1 MQDINYLLYRLSK
14 SKFRSSFHLKEKDI
28 EYIDKKGL
36 DKIKDHAYD
45 FINKRLRPNIIP
57 NDGKQTPMRGHP
69 VFIAEHATATCCR
82 GCLNKWY
89 GIPKNRELTDMEVDY
104 IVKVIMT
111 WITNEYKKRG
121 INYEKA
127 ESKKTDSNAGI
138 GPGSISVGICTIG
151 KYFDG
156 PCR

>member
-14 SKFRSSFHLKEKDI
+14 SKFRSGFHLKEKDI

-36 DKIKDHAYD
+36 NKIKEHAYD
-45 FINKRLRPNIIP
+45 FINKRLKPSFIP

-89 GIPKNRELTDMEVDY
+89 GIPKNRELTDIEVDY
-104 IVKVIMT
+104 IVKVIMM
-111 WITNEYKKRG
+111 WIENEYLK
-121 INYEKA
+121 N
-127 ESKKTDSNAGI
+127 ESKKTN
-138 GPGSISVGICTIG
+138 V
-151 KYFDG
+151 
-156 PCR
+156 